1 MVTFDQYVVPYL
13 PPTDVPPANSEPS
26 NDAAK
31 NAADLAKQNEIW
43 KDSAKDDHTT
53 SAENI
58 GGEKMPS
65 NLNSLGAW
73 GQGTTVADAEWH
85 AARVGEVNY
94 QGSGDWGSA
103 YAMGATDFMKIEGR
117 VYGDSG
123 YKDGTVMASGG
134 VQGRIELMGSHYQA
148 GYTSPTLF
156 NFGGHDFNSRTTLNA
171 DASVGATATAH
182 GGIALGKS
190 DYVDVGASGFAGAS
204 ASLKGSESIGDVAAV
219 KGDATAWAGVGAK
232 ADLDAGYKDGEL
244 SFSFGLGF
252 AFGYGFDYDLGFSV
266 NVGAVGDCIEEG
278 ASDVVDGIGDA
289 ASAIGDAIGDLF

>member
-85 AARVGEVNY
+85 VARVGEVNY

-103 YAMGATDFMKIEGR
+103 YAMGATDFMKI
-117 VYGDSG
+117 
-123 YKDGTVMASGG
+123 
-134 VQGRIELMGSHYQA
+134 
-148 GYTSPTLF
+148 
-156 NFGGHDFNSRTTLNA
+156 
-171 DASVGATATAH
+171 
-182 GGIALGKS
+182 
-190 DYVDVGASGFAGAS
+190 
-204 ASLKGSESIGDVAAV
+204 
-219 KGDATAWAGVGAK
+219 
-232 ADLDAGYKDGEL
+232 
-244 SFSFGLGF
+244 
-252 AFGYGFDYDLGFSV
+252 
-266 NVGAVGDCIEEG
+266 
-278 ASDVVDGIGDA
+278 
-289 ASAIGDAIGDLF
+289 